1 MQNPAWLLLA
11 ASTLSAPP
19 PPQSPAPAPAKPAIV
34 GTMSDLMV
42 KVIYPASDAI
52 FYITTR
58 LPTTDSEWIELQGK
72 ALMVAESANLLMMPG
87 RARDEDRW
95 MQDAKLMLDAGRA
108 AYRAARAKDVAA
120 LEALNEQLYE
130 SCTSCHQHYRPNYG
144 RRPTAAAPSTGQP
157 SEPRD
162 PNPTNP
168 PDSRDPRAQ
177 AAPPAPPAPPAN
189 KRQTLEGRWK
199 LRAAEDIRADGS
211 VARYPWGKSPVGSI
225 VVEGGA
231 CYLQIASSDTP
242 AFKAGTTTVGEQM
255 KAALLSTY
263 IAYSGPCTI
272 DQTEGSVTL
281 KVEAAW
287 RPDYVGTTQKRFFR
301 FENGR
306 LLFGPATGSMRV
318 GDETLTRRLT
328 LDRVQ

>member
-1 MQNPAWLLLA
+1 MRMQNPAWLLLA
-11 ASTLSAPP
+11 ASALSAQPP
-19 PPQSPAPAPAKPAIV
+19 PPAPPAAPVKPAIV

-58 LPTTDSEWIELQGK
+58 QPTTEAEWVELQGK

-95 MQDAKLMLDAGRA
+95 MEDAKLMLDAGRA
-108 AYRAARAKDVAA
+108 AYRAARAKDLAA
-120 LEALNEQLYE
+120 LEALNDQLYE

-144 RRPTAAAPSTGQP
+144 RRPSPAAGAAAQSA
-157 SEPRD
+157 S
-162 PNPTNP
+162 PTP
-168 PDSRDPRAQ
+168 PAQ
-177 AAPPAPPAPPAN
+177 AAPPAPPAD

-199 LRAAEDIRADGS
+199 LRAAEDIRADGT
-211 VARYPWGKSPVGSI
+211 VARYPWGKNPAGSI
-225 VVEGGA
+225 VVERGA
-231 CYLQIASSDTP
+231 CYVQIMSGDTP
-242 AFKAGTTTVGEQM
+242 AFPSGAAAAGEQM
-255 KAALLSTY
+255 KATLLSSY

-272 DQTEGSVTL
+272 NEAEGSVTL

-287 RPDYVGTTQKRFFR
+287 RPDYVGTEQKRFFR
-301 FENGR
+301 FENGT
-306 LLFGPATGSMRV
+306 LLFGPATGSIRA
-318 GDETLTRRLT
+318 GNETLTRRLT